1 MSFSHGRYEALER
14 EARLPAMFITFEGIE
29 GSGKSTLMERVAR
42 ELLARGTPVVQ
53 TREPGGTPM
62 GDEVRS
68 IFLSP
73 AEKIGA
79 IAEVMLLCAS
89 RAQLCAEVIRPAL
102 RAGKTVLCDRF
113 FDSTIAYQGYGRG
126 LDIEELLQICLFA
139 TSGLTP
145 DLTFVLDLPPE
156 ESHRRVVQRSVSGGH
171 GIDRLERESPE
182 FHRAVREGYLD
193 MARRWSS
200 RFVVID
206 VLQPADAILTAML
219 TAIDRAR
226 TGLRTTAS

>member
-1 MSFSHGRYEALER
+1 MSAKG
-14 EARLPAMFITFEGIE
+14 PGVFITFEGIE
-29 GSGKSTLMERVAR
+29 GSGKSTLMERLGR
-42 ELLARGTPVVQ
+42 ELLGRGEEVLQ
-53 TREPGGTPM
+53 AREPGGTRL
-62 GDEVRS
+62 GDEVRD
-68 IFLSP
+68 IFLRP
-73 AEKIGA
+73 TGKVDP

-89 RAQLCAEVIRPAL
+89 RAQLCSEVIRPAL
-102 RAGKTVLCDRF
+102 RSRKTVLCDRF

-126 LDIEELLQICLFA
+126 LDIEELLQICLVA

-156 ESHRRVVQRSVSGGH
+156 ESHRRVVARSQTAGH
-171 GIDRLERESPE
+171 PIDRLEAESLD

-206 VLQPADAILTAML
+206 VLQPVEAVLAAML
-219 TAIDRAR
+219 AAVERAR
-226 TGLRTTAS
+226 TGLR